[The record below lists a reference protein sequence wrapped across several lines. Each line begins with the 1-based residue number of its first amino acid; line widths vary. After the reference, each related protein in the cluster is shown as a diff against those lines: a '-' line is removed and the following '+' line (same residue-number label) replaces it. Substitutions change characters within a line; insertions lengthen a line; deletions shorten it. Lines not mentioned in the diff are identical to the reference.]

1 MHFETQDTD
10 MARNDDKAQ
19 YPIIYVRG
27 YAGSQGE
34 VEDTVSTPYMGF
46 NLGSTKLRQAYN
58 GDILVNV
65 FESPLIRLMKDY
77 EYVDAYHDGQ
87 VKPEGP
93 IAKKSIWIFR
103 YYDVTSEDV
112 GPGERKE
119 IEFHAAALGDFIRHV
134 RAATAEDWP
143 NDEPFR
149 VHLVAHSMGGLVCR
163 SYLQNRQIPGLDGG
177 AASTWEDKGV
187 DKLFTYATPHGGIE
201 LRNGL
206 GWAEGLRD
214 FLDANN
220 AGNFG
225 PERMRAF
232 LDLDEAQPV
241 NSLAGRFPTERV
253 FCMVGTD
260 SKDYSAAAGMAR
272 RVVGPLSDG
281 LVTIENATVAGAAR
295 AFTHRSHSGH
305 YGIVNSESSYANLTR
320 FLFGNVRIDGTL
332 LVEELSLPK
341 KVQTAYEEGQQV
353 RASYHFETIVS
364 VRGRRWDLH
373 RRLTSENS
381 AIFREFDEMFRTS
394 EPRHP
399 RLFSSFLAASKRTN
413 KRRKSLGFAIDLAVQ
428 VPEYRVNKEWWPD
441 DYYDGGYLFRDKI
454 NLEVT
459 PSADGEWK
467 LRYGLDSRTPNRT
480 TTTVPREE
488 LPGGYAYNIRINSD
502 TVPGMKATLQILCT
516 PWNT

>member
-1 MHFETQDTD
+1 
-10 MARNDDKAQ
+10 MAKNDDKAQ

-34 VEDTVSTPYMGF
+34 VEDTVATPYMGF
-46 NLGSTKLRQAYN
+46 NLGSTKLRQAYS
-58 GDILVNV
+58 GELLVNV

-77 EYVDAYHDGQ
+77 GYVDAYHDGQ
-87 VKPEGP
+87 SRPEGP

-103 YYDVTSEDV
+103 YYDVTSKEL

-119 IEFHAAALGDFIRHV
+119 IEYHATALGKFIQHV
-134 RAATAEDWP
+134 QKATAASWP
-143 NDEPFR
+143 ADDPFR

-163 SYLQNRQIPGLDGG
+163 SYLQNRQIPGLDDHT
-177 AASTWEDKGV
+177 ANTWKDKGV

-201 LRNGL
+201 LRNGI

-225 PERMRAF
+225 PERMREF
-232 LDLDEAQPV
+232 LDLDKNQQL

-272 RVVGPLSDG
+272 RAVGPLSDG
-281 LVTIENATVAGAAR
+281 LVTIENATVGGAAR
-295 AFTHRSHSGH
+295 AFTYRSHSGH

-320 FLFGNVRIDGTL
+320 FLFGNIRLDGTL
-332 LVEELSLPK
+332 VVEELSLPK
-341 KVQTAYEEGQQV
+341 KVQNAYEDGKQV
-353 RASYHFETIVS
+353 RASYHFETVVR
-364 VRGRRWDLH
+364 VRGERWDLH

-381 AIFREFDEMFRTS
+381 AIFRKFDEIFRTS
-394 EPRHP
+394 KPRHP
-399 RLFSSFLAASKRTN
+399 RLFSAFLAISKRTN
-413 KRRKSLGFAIDLAVQ
+413 TKRKSLGFAIDLAVQ
-428 VPEYRVNKEWWPD
+428 VPEYRIDREWWPD

-454 NLEVT
+454 NFEVS
-459 PSADGEWK
+459 PSSDGEWK

-480 TTTVPREE
+480 TTTAARTEHAD
-488 LPGGYAYNIRINSD
+488 GFTFNIPINSD
-502 TVPGMKATLQILCT
+502 TVPGMKAKLHILCT
-516 PWNT
+516 PWNA